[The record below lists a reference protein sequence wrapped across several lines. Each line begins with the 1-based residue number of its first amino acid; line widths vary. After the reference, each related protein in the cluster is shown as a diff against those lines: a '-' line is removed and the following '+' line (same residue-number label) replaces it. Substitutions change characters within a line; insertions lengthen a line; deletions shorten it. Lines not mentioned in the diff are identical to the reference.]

1 MELFRK
7 SGLSIDVL
15 KQIWLLADKDTDG
28 SLTSKEFCVAWHLI
42 VCVSKKGLPLPKY
55 LPDSLG
61 AFFSL
66 APEVPPLPPAAVE
79 SSPAPEDSP
88 TPVAASTQRYQPPV
102 ASSSSGSSSRAH
114 RTNIKKHL
122 H

>member
-55 LPDSLG
+55 LPDSVRAALFAKYG
-61 AFFSL
+61 DLSQ
-66 APEVPPLPPAAVE
+66 VRGDPADVE
-79 SSPAPEDSP
+79 GCA
-88 TPVAASTQRYQPPV
+88 QQ
-102 ASSSSGSSSRAH
+102 
-114 RTNIKKHL
+114 
-122 H
+122 